1 MSKKGKVRTIY
12 SNYNLSNY
20 FDETKEF
27 LIEETAKEPS
37 DVDIWEEIFH
47 QDQNDW
53 ENTKEYLF
61 SFFHGGTWILHG
73 VAERW
78 DGKYRAGTV
87 FTDVI
92 ETFRIA
98 NIDCDFIHIYD
109 INGHFYL
116 KCSHHDGTNLYEIKK
131 LTDRGI
137 RYFENWE
144 ESDITTDL
152 RSKEHIYNKLM
163 DRYSILPHFAHKVFG
178 CPKVEYKTE
187 AC

>member
-61 SFFHGGTWILHG
+61 SFFHGRKMGWKISCG
-73 VAERW
+73 YSF
-78 DGKYRAGTV
+78 YRCYRN
-87 FTDVI
+87 F
-92 ETFRIA
+92 
-98 NIDCDFIHIYD
+98 
-109 INGHFYL
+109 
-116 KCSHHDGTNLYEIKK
+116 S
-131 LTDRGI
+131 
-137 RYFENWE
+137 
-144 ESDITTDL
+144 
-152 RSKEHIYNKLM
+152 
-163 DRYSILPHFAHKVFG
+163 YSQYRL
-178 CPKVEYKTE
+178 
-187 AC
+187 